1 MPVTVPPPEPGTG
14 RSTPAKC
21 SRQYPKWGEGTLAR
35 SLTLNVRELSRS
47 RICAIHTSQMGISRT
62 IDTRLK
68 TPRSANDVRVVSR
81 SVSGDS
87 SLAARELSFLVRL
100 AQAAAATQRADEVL
114 DLIIREATSA
124 MGPDVCSLYLL
135 TARGRELRLTATN
148 GLNERM
154 IGKVVMPVGDGITG
168 WVAESRKPAVVPDVS
183 KEPHWKWVPG
193 LDEDR
198 FHSMLSVPIESGPRL
213 VGVLNV
219 QSAEKRDFTSADID
233 FLRAIAGQ
241 VAGILERSE
250 LQRRTEVQLAEIQLS
265 HDIHER
271 FTRLSLEG
279 AGISS
284 ILEVVGSLAG
294 GRAVLYSG
302 DGYRI
307 RGAGESSDSMPPRIH
322 VPNPL
327 GQAGAREVRIH
338 AGRPARALDVVPV
351 RAGPD
356 VLGLL
361 AVSVDEK
368 TVDSAGR
375 RRALEHGSTVLA
387 LELSKER
394 AAAEVERRL
403 RGDLVEEVLAGAL
416 EADEAER
423 VARQAERLGHRLP
436 QRAWVI
442 VLEPD
447 DDETE
452 AALGARGEI
461 DRLDAALS
469 GLIRS
474 RMPGT
479 LTIVRSASAVFLVPD
494 EVAADLATVEKLAG
508 QVLAAAAPVM
518 KPGTASVGI
527 GNLANG
533 VSELARSHV
542 EARQALRVTRRS
554 GGRRRVASYR
564 SLGAFRVRPEVRSP
578 DAPRRFANAL
588 VGRLLEYAQS
598 RDTPLLETLEALA
611 AARWVRRA
619 APRPLGI
626 HINSMSYRV
635 ERIQTLTG
643 LQLDEPETR
652 VAISIAL
659 RARTMLGM

>member
-1 MPVTVPPPEPGTG
+1 VVDTKLKNRRRGDHVDVAIANED
-14 RSTPAKC
+14 
-21 SRQYPKWGEGTLAR
+21 R
-35 SLTLNVRELSRS
+35 SLASREL
-47 RICAIHTSQMGISRT
+47 G
-62 IDTRLK
+62 
-68 TPRSANDVRVVSR
+68 
-81 SVSGDS
+81 
-87 SLAARELSFLVRL
+87 FLVRL
-100 AQAAAATQRADEVL
+100 AQAAASTQRSDELL
-114 DLIIREATSA
+114 DLIIRETTSA
-124 MGPDVCSLYLL
+124 IGTDVCSLYLL

-168 WVAESRKPAVVPDVS
+168 WVADSRKPAVVPDVS

-219 QSAEKRDFTSADID
+219 QSTEKRDFNSSDID

-271 FTRLSLEG
+271 FTKLSLEG
-279 AGISS
+279 AGIGP

-294 GRAVLYSG
+294 GHAGLYSG

-307 RGAGESSDSMPPRIH
+307 RGAGEAADRMPPRIH

-327 GQAGAREVRIH
+327 GQAGAREVRINV
-338 AGRPARALDVVPV
+338 GRPARALDVVPV
-351 RAGPD
+351 RAGSE
-356 VLGLL
+356 VLGML
-361 AVSVDEK
+361 AVTVDEK

-387 LELSKER
+387 LELSKDR

-542 EARQALRVTRRS
+542 EARQALRLTRRA
-554 GGRRRVASYR
+554 GGRGRVASYR
-564 SLGAFRVRPEVRSP
+564 SLGAFRLLLEVQSP
-578 DAPRRFANAL
+578 DALRRFVNEL
-588 VGRLLEYAQS
+588 LGTLLEYAQS

-619 APRPLGI
+619 AARQLGI

-635 ERIQTLTG
+635 DRIQTLTG

-659 RARTMLGM
+659 RARAMLGM

>member
-1 MPVTVPPPEPGTG
+1 VNDGEVATSTG
-14 RSTPAKC
+14 
-21 SRQYPKWGEGTLAR
+21 
-35 SLTLNVRELSRS
+35 
-47 RICAIHTSQMGISRT
+47 
-62 IDTRLK
+62 DT
-68 TPRSANDVRVVSR
+68 
-81 SVSGDS
+81 

-100 AQAAAATQRADEVL
+100 AQAAAATQRPDELL
-114 DLIIREATSA
+114 DLIIRESTSA
-124 MGPDVCSLYLL
+124 MGTDVCSLYLL

-154 IGKVVMPVGDGITG
+154 VGKVVMPVGEGITG
-168 WVAESRKPAVVPDVS
+168 WVAESRRPAVVPDVS

-219 QSAEKRDFTSADID
+219 QSAEKRDFNSGDID

-271 FTRLSLEG
+271 FTKLSLEG
-279 AGISS
+279 AGFHP

-294 GRAVLYSG
+294 GRAALYSA
-302 DGYRI
+302 DGYRV
-307 RGAGESSDSMPPRIH
+307 RGAGEASDGMPQRIH
-322 VPNPL
+322 VPSPL
-327 GQAGAREVRIH
+327 GQAGAREVRIN

-351 RAGPD
+351 RAGSD
-356 VLGLL
+356 ILGML
-361 AVSVDEK
+361 AVTVDEK

-394 AAAEVERRL
+394 ATAEVERRL
-403 RGDLVEEVLAGAL
+403 RGDLVEEVLAGGL
-416 EADEAER
+416 EPDEAER

-436 QRAWVI
+436 QRAWAL

-452 AALGARGEI
+452 TALGARGEL

-474 RMPGT
+474 RLPGT
-479 LTIVRSASAVFLVPD
+479 LTLVRSASAVFLVPD
-494 EVAADLATVEKLAG
+494 EVAADLPTVEKLAA
-508 QVLAAAAPVM
+508 QVLAAAGPVM
-518 KPGTASVGI
+518 KPGSASVGI
-527 GNLANG
+527 GNLASG

-542 EARQALRVTRRS
+542 EARQALRLTRRA
-554 GGRRRVASYR
+554 GGRGRVVSYR
-564 SLGAFRVRPEVRSP
+564 SLGAFRLLLEVQSP
-578 DAPRRFANAL
+578 DALRRFVNE
-588 VGRLLEYAQS
+588 LLGTLLQYAQS

-619 APRPLGI
+619 AARQLGI

-635 ERIQTLTG
+635 ERIQALTG
-643 LQLDEPETR
+643 LQLDDPETR
-652 VAISIAL
+652 VGISIAL

>member
-1 MPVTVPPPEPGTG
+1 MNHVEVVTSTG
-14 RSTPAKC
+14 
-21 SRQYPKWGEGTLAR
+21 
-35 SLTLNVRELSRS
+35 
-47 RICAIHTSQMGISRT
+47 
-62 IDTRLK
+62 DT
-68 TPRSANDVRVVSR
+68 
-81 SVSGDS
+81 

-100 AQAAAATQRADEVL
+100 AQAAAATQRPDELL
-114 DLIIREATSA
+114 DLIIRESTSA
-124 MGPDVCSLYLL
+124 MGTDVCSLYLL

-154 IGKVVMPVGDGITG
+154 VGKVVMPVGEGITG
-168 WVAESRKPAVVPDVS
+168 WVAESRRPAVVPDVS

-219 QSAEKRDFTSADID
+219 QSAEKRDFNAGDID

-271 FTRLSLEG
+271 FTKLSLEG
-279 AGISS
+279 AGFHP

-294 GRAVLYSG
+294 GRAALYSA
-302 DGYRI
+302 DGYRV
-307 RGAGESSDSMPPRIH
+307 RGAGESSDGMPQRIH
-322 VPNPL
+322 VPSPL
-327 GQAGAREVRIH
+327 GQAGAREVRIN

-351 RAGPD
+351 RAGSD
-356 VLGLL
+356 VLGML
-361 AVSVDEK
+361 AVAVDEK

-403 RGDLVEEVLAGAL
+403 RGDLVEEVLAGGL
-416 EADEAER
+416 EPDEAER

-436 QRAWVI
+436 QRAWAL

-452 AALGARGEI
+452 TALGARGEL

-474 RMPGT
+474 RLPGT
-479 LTIVRSASAVFLVPD
+479 LTLVRSVSAVFLVPD
-494 EVAADLATVEKLAG
+494 EVAPDLATVEKLAG

-518 KPGTASVGI
+518 KPGSASVGI

-542 EARQALRVTRRS
+542 EARQALRLTRRA
-554 GGRRRVASYR
+554 GGRGRVVSYR
-564 SLGAFRVRPEVRSP
+564 SLGAFRLLLEVQSP
-578 DAPRRFANAL
+578 DALRRFVNE
-588 VGRLLEYAQS
+588 LLGTLLQYAQS

-611 AARWVRRA
+611 AARWIRRA
-619 APRPLGI
+619 AARQLGI

-635 ERIQTLTG
+635 ERIQALTG
-643 LQLDEPETR
+643 LQLDDPETR

-659 RARTMLGM
+659 RARAMLGM

>member
-1 MPVTVPPPEPGTG
+1 MRTE
-14 RSTPAKC
+14 
-21 SRQYPKWGEGTLAR
+21 
-35 SLTLNVRELSRS
+35 
-47 RICAIHTSQMGISRT
+47 AIEQ
-62 IDTRLK
+62 
-68 TPRSANDVRVVSR
+68 
-81 SVSGDS
+81 DS
-87 SLAARELSFLVRL
+87 SLAARELRLLVRL
-100 AQAAAATQRADEVL
+100 AQAAAATERPDEL
-114 DLIIREATSA
+114 LQLIIRESTSA
-124 MGPDVCSLYLL
+124 TGTDVCSLYLL
-135 TARGRELRLTATN
+135 TSPGSELLLTATN
-148 GLNERM
+148 GLNENM
-154 IGKVVMPVGDGITG
+154 VGKVTMRVGEGITG
-168 WVAESRKPAVVPDVS
+168 WVAEARQPAAVPDVS
-183 KEPHWKWVPG
+183 REPHWKWVPG

-219 QSAEKRDFTSADID
+219 QSAARRDFDSGDID

-271 FTRLSLEG
+271 FTKLSLEG
-279 AGISS
+279 AGIRS
-284 ILEVVGSLAG
+284 ILDVIGSLAG
-294 GRAVLYSG
+294 GRAALYST
-302 DGYRI
+302 DGYRV
-307 RGAGESSDSMPPRIH
+307 RGAGESSDGMPQRIH
-322 VPNPL
+322 VPSPL
-327 GQAGAREVRIH
+327 GQPGAREVRIN

-356 VLGLL
+356 VLGML
-361 AVSVDEK
+361 AVGVDEK

-387 LELSKER
+387 LELSKEL

-403 RGDLVEEVLAGAL
+403 RGDLVEEVLAGGL
-416 EADEAER
+416 DADEAER

-436 QRAWVI
+436 QRAWVV

-447 DDETE
+447 DDATE
-452 AALGARGEI
+452 SALAARDQQ
-461 DRLDAALS
+461 DRLDSALA
-469 GLIRS
+469 GVIRS
-474 RMPGT
+474 RMPGALT
-479 LTIVRSASAVFLVPD
+479 LVRSASAVFLVPD
-494 EVAADLATVEKLAG
+494 EVAPDLATVEKLAA
-508 QVLAAAAPVM
+508 QVLSAAALVM

-542 EARQALRVTRRS
+542 EARQALRLTRRA
-554 GGRRRVASYR
+554 GGRGRVASYR
-564 SLGAFRVRPEVRSP
+564 SLGAFRLLLEVQSP
-578 DAPRRFANAL
+578 DALRRFVDEL
-588 VGRLLEYAQS
+588 LGSLLEYAQS

-619 APRPLGI
+619 ASRNLGI

-635 ERIQTLTG
+635 ERIEALTG
-643 LQLDEPETR
+643 LQLDDPETR

-659 RARTMLGM
+659 RARAMLGM

>member
-1 MPVTVPPPEPGTG
+1 MGWGIGCVV
-14 RSTPAKC
+14 STSFSVKAGGK
-21 SRQYPKWGEGTLAR
+21 
-35 SLTLNVRELSRS
+35 LSRVP
-47 RICAIHTSQMGISRT
+47 AAEGE
-62 IDTRLK
+62 
-68 TPRSANDVRVVSR
+68 A
-81 SVSGDS
+81 DS

-100 AQAAAATQRADEVL
+100 AQAAASTQRPDEL
-114 DLIIREATSA
+114 LELIIRESTSA
-124 MGPDVCSLYLL
+124 MGTDVCSLYLL
-135 TARGRELRLTATN
+135 TSRGSELLLTATN
-148 GLNERM
+148 GLNETM
-154 IGKVVMPVGDGITG
+154 VGKVVMRVGEGITG
-168 WVAESRKPAVVPDVS
+168 WVAETRRPAVVPDVS

-198 FHSMLSVPIESGPRL
+198 FRSMLSVPIESGPRL

-219 QSAEKRDFTSADID
+219 QTAQKREFDLGDID

-250 LQRRTEVQLAEIQLS
+250 LQRRTEVQLAEIQMS

-271 FTRLSLEG
+271 FTKLSLEG
-279 AGISS
+279 AGIPS
-284 ILEVVGSLAG
+284 ILEVVGALAG
-294 GRAVLYSG
+294 GRAGLYSP
-302 DGYRI
+302 DGYRV
-307 RGAGESSDSMPPRIH
+307 RGAGEASDGMPPRIH

-327 GQAGAREVRIH
+327 ALAGAREVRISV
-338 AGRPARALDVVPV
+338 GRPARALDVVPV

-361 AVSVDEK
+361 AVGVDET
-368 TVDSAGR
+368 TVDSHGR

-403 RGDLVEEVLAGAL
+403 RGDLVEEVLAGGL
-416 EADEAER
+416 EGDEAER

-436 QRAWVI
+436 QRAWVV

-452 AALGARGEI
+452 AGLAARGQQ
-461 DRLDAALS
+461 DRLDAALD
-469 GLIRS
+469 GFVRS
-474 RMPGT
+474 RLPGALT
-479 LTIVRSASAVFLVPD
+479 LVRSASAVFLVPD
-494 EVAADLATVEKLAG
+494 EIASDLAAVEKLAG
-508 QVLAAAAPVM
+508 QILAAGAPVM

-527 GNLANG
+527 GNVANSVG
-533 VSELARSHV
+533 ELARSHL
-542 EARQALRVTRRS
+542 EARQALRLTRRA
-554 GGRRRVASYR
+554 GGRGRVASYR
-564 SLGAFRVRPEVRSP
+564 SLGAFRLLLEVQSPE
-578 DAPRRFANAL
+578 ALRRFVDELLGAL
-588 VGRLLEYAQS
+588 LQYAQS
-598 RDTPLLETLEALA
+598 RDTPLLETLEALS

-619 APRPLGI
+619 AARQLGI

-635 ERIQTLTG
+635 ERIQSLTG
-643 LQLDEPETR
+643 LQLDDPETR

>member
-1 MPVTVPPPEPGTG
+1 MRAPISPIRMGHTMRRDAGGVVVTSTDMKG
-14 RSTPAKC
+14 RGNL
-21 SRQYPKWGEGTLAR
+21 RR
-35 SLTLNVRELSRS
+35 
-47 RICAIHTSQMGISRT
+47 
-62 IDTRLK
+62 
-68 TPRSANDVRVVSR
+68 VRVAESEA
-81 SVSGDS
+81 DS
-87 SLAARELSFLVRL
+87 SLAAREPGFLVAL
-100 AQAAAATQRADEVL
+100 ARAAASPQRPDEL
-114 DLIIREATSA
+114 LELIIREATSA
-124 MGPDVCSLYLL
+124 MGIDVCSLYLL
-135 TARGRELRLTATN
+135 TPPGRELLLTATN
-148 GLNERM
+148 GLNEAM
-154 IGKVVMPVGDGITG
+154 VGKVVMRVGEGITG
-168 WVAESRKPAVVPDVS
+168 WVAETRRPAVVPDVN

-198 FHSMLSVPIESGPRL
+198 FRSMLSVPIEAGPRL

-219 QSAEKRDFTSADID
+219 QTAEKREFGLGDID

-271 FTRLSLEG
+271 FTKLSLEG
-279 AGISS
+279 AGIRS

-294 GRAVLYSG
+294 GHAALYSL
-302 DGYRI
+302 DGYRV
-307 RGAGESSDSMPPRIH
+307 RGAGESSDGMPPRIH
-322 VPNPL
+322 VPTPL
-327 GQAGAREVRIH
+327 GQAGAREVRIN

-351 RAGPD
+351 RAGAD
-356 VLGLL
+356 VLGML
-361 AVSVDEK
+361 AVGVDEK

-403 RGDLVEEVLAGAL
+403 RGDLVEEVLAGGL

-436 QRAWVI
+436 PRAWVM

-452 AALGARGEI
+452 AALGARGEL

-469 GLIRS
+469 GLVRS
-474 RMPGT
+474 RLPGSLT
-479 LTIVRSASAVFLVPD
+479 LVRSASAVFLVPD
-494 EVAADLATVEKLAG
+494 EVASDLVTVEKLAS

-533 VSELARSHV
+533 VAELARSHV
-542 EARQALRVTRRS
+542 EARQALRLTRRA
-554 GGRRRVASYR
+554 GGRGRVASYR
-564 SLGAFRVRPEVRSP
+564 SLGAFRLLLEVQSP
-578 DAPRRFANAL
+578 DALRRFVNE
-588 VGRLLEYAQS
+588 LLGTLLTYAQS

-619 APRPLGI
+619 ASRQLGI

-659 RARTMLGM
+659 RARAMLGM